1 MYSSSLLKLL
11 NEVDSSYDV
20 LEKLK
25 EANFAVTDS
34 TDEGDSV
41 LHILA
46 KSKHAQTRYF
56 FDYLQKLVNAGAD
69 ISAIDNQNKG
79 FLSYYL
85 EHGVRY
91 DEHETFNLLLK
102 KEGFD
107 INQIITS
114 DKTFFEFVYD
124 SHDWNSRSSMEMF
137 IKHKKFNPNL
147 KTSKHNSILLH
158 LISENVFAHKEHMQA
173 VANHPQTNPNI
184 KNNNGQ
190 TVLDLILSD
199 TTYKNMALVTALINH
214 EQCDI
219 DLLDKDGNNYLQL
232 AIISCEYQAEEIAK
246 LLINKAIDVDH
257 KNNEGKSAFDLIL
270 ENRAGRSDYANN
282 ALLIQILK
290 LHPASLLEKYK
301 DGKSILN
308 ELLKSED
315 YTLKSAFPTLLSLCK
330 DQKEGEETIKRT
342 VAEFFND
349 FRQGLVSEE
358 TIIALTQAL
367 IDAQVNIDVEYC
379 FAQCAIYNS
388 HGYTNTVLNNNFKML
403 KPQLDLKAVISHIKN
418 LTLDNSDERLRALSY
433 LNEFSFSPDNLDEGT
448 LALEDECLRAKSRQ
462 NIEKASKM
470 FGHLFSLSGSIPKEN
485 HLIKLT
491 GSSPQDTA
499 RFIVYLMNAYVSY
512 CEKNNKNTEYLDTIR
527 EVRNMAVKAM
537 RLYFMSHSY
546 YQSTNTSKEKMLLS
560 MIEDSKNAGVE
571 IITGWPEHTIDLV
584 MKQNDLYRNNGGGC
598 STDATIE
605 HYKISKPEN
614 ITKDMF
620 STLYKDEWESNKAYI
635 QRDLHGLLG
644 LVFIDS
650 IPGDFQTVGNCSL
663 YSLLLA
669 LKTKYQLFLPANI
682 AEQLHADT
690 IKFFE
695 QFYLEE
701 YLALHANN
709 PTVPH
714 LLMRLIIQKL
724 MPEGQLE
731 LVKRLLAEHFNT
743 EANQEIMQTEFMLKR
758 WKLIAYG
765 KSTEQFDKQ
774 LQTLGVHLEPTN
786 ERLEI
791 LQRFLNDQVTTN
803 DLDELKSWPLS
814 KQIFQGYH
822 LLHFAVMNNNLALAS
837 SLVQMFPNAV
847 NQTNWYGEEPLCL
860 VSSAEMI
867 DVLINAG
874 ASVTRTDS
882 DHALDYA
889 IRANRV
895 DLVSSLLKHGA
906 KPSEYSAYYA
916 ASKDPKI
923 LQSLMEH
930 YPETVIKPTHD
941 YSTSIHAAARSGNDE
956 NIRTLVYYGGANPD
970 TSNVNGITPLQ
981 LALKNGHKNTA
992 KLLID
997 YPGTLFKGPHRGES
1011 IIKMTQ
1017 DEDIQ
1022 KTIELKE
1029 QERKADLEY
1038 FQTTFKNSN
1047 PGIIKENIDY
1057 LIVAIRLND
1066 IRAIRG
1072 CLLAYPNIKV
1082 VDTSDHY
1089 CTTPI
1094 GDAIRRLAG
1103 QKGEE
1108 YNQAFK
1114 IIEMLLKTP
1123 AIDINAIQASS
1134 EPILFWATSI
1144 GDVAVLELFLADRKL
1159 DPNKQDNVGYTAL
1172 HDAVERGHLDCVKR
1186 LLADDRVDSTIVN
1199 HKNQTAAELDSFR
1212 YNSKKCIDEVVKHQQ
1227 CLKQGNMSR
1236 VGLYC

>member
-1 MYSSSLLKLL
+1 MNSSSLLKLL
-11 NEVDSSYDV
+11 NEVDSSYNV

-25 EANFAVTDS
+25 EAHFAVTDR

-56 FDYLQKLVNAGAD
+56 FDYLQNLVNAGAD
-69 ISAIDNQNKG
+69 AVAIDNQNNV

-85 EHGVRY
+85 EQGERY
-91 DEHETFNLLLK
+91 NDNETFRLLLK
-102 KEGFD
+102 NKDFD

-114 DKTFFEFVYD
+114 DKTFFEFIYD
-124 SHDWNSRSSMEMF
+124 SRDWNVRDSMEMF

-158 LISENVFAHKEHMQA
+158 MISENVFAHKEHLLK

-190 TVLDLILSD
+190 TTLDLILSD
-199 TTYKNMALVTALINH
+199 TSYKNMELVTALINH

-219 DLLDKDGNNYLQL
+219 NHLDKDGNNYLQL
-232 AIISCEYQAEEIAK
+232 AIISCEFQAGEIAQ

-257 KNNEGKSAFDLIL
+257 KNNQGKSVFDLIV
-270 ENRAGRSDYANN
+270 ENRAGRSDYASN

-301 DGKSILN
+301 DGKSILS
-308 ELLKSED
+308 EILKSED
-315 YTLKSAFPTLLSLCK
+315 YTLQSKLSSLLSLCK
-330 DQKEGEETIKRT
+330 DQRNGGEIVKKT

-358 TIIALTQAL
+358 AIIALTSGL
-367 IDAQVNIDVEYC
+367 IDAQVDIDVEYC
-379 FAQCAIYNS
+379 FAQCAIYNFS
-388 HGYTNTVLNNNFKML
+388 GYTNTVLNSNFKML
-403 KPQLDLKAVISHIKN
+403 KPQLDLKAVIHHLKN
-418 LTLDNSDERLRALSY
+418 LTPDNSEERLRALTY
-433 LNEFSFSPDNLDEGT
+433 LNEFGFSLDNLDEGT
-448 LALEDECLRAKSRQ
+448 LALEDECHAKSRQ
-462 NIEKASKM
+462 DIEKASKM
-470 FGHLFSLSGSIPKEN
+470 FGHLFSLSGSIPKEDR
-485 HLIKLT
+485 LIKLT
-491 GSSPQDTA
+491 GSSPRDTA
-499 RFIVYLMNAYVSY
+499 PFMIYLMNAYIAH
-512 CEKNNKNTEYLDTIR
+512 CQTHNKNKEYLDTIR

-537 RLYFMSHSY
+537 RFYSISHSY
-546 YQSTNTSKEKMLLS
+546 YQSTNTANEKMLRS
-560 MIEDSKNAGVE
+560 MIEDSKNSGVE

-584 MKQNDLYRNNGGGC
+584 IKQNDLYRNNGGGC

-620 STLYKDEWESNKAYI
+620 STLCNDELESNKAFI
-635 QRDLHGLLG
+635 QRDLHSLLG

-663 YSLLLA
+663 YSLLIA
-669 LKTKYQLFLPANI
+669 LKTKYQLFLPENI
-682 AEQLHADT
+682 AEQLLTDT
-690 IKFFE
+690 VKFFE

-709 PTVPH
+709 PTAPH
-714 LLMRLIIQKL
+714 LIMRLIIQKL

-731 LVKRLLAEHFNT
+731 LIRRLLKEHFNT
-743 EANQEIMQTEFMLKR
+743 EANKEIMQTALMLKR
-758 WKLIAYG
+758 WKLSASG

-774 LQTLGVHLEPTN
+774 LQTLGVCLEPTN

-791 LQRFLNDQVTTN
+791 LQRFLNDEVTTH

-814 KQIFQGYH
+814 KQTLQGYH
-822 LLHFAVMNNNLALAS
+822 LLHFAVMNNNVALAS

-860 VSSAEMI
+860 VNSVEMI
-867 DVLINAG
+867 EVLINAG
-874 ASVTRTDS
+874 ANATRTDS

-895 DLVSSLLKHGA
+895 DLVRSLLKHGA

-930 YPETVIKPTHD
+930 YPETVTKPTHD
-941 YSTSIHAAARSGNDE
+941 YSTSIHAAARAGNDE

-992 KLLID
+992 KLLIE
-997 YPGTLFKGPHRGES
+997 YPGTLFKDPHRGES

-1017 DEDIQ
+1017 DEEIQ
-1022 KTIELKE
+1022 KSIELKG
-1029 QERKADLEY
+1029 QERKEDLEY

-1047 PGIIKENIDY
+1047 PGIINENIDY
-1057 LIVAIRLND
+1057 LIVAIRIND
-1066 IRAIRG
+1066 VRAIRG
-1072 CLLAYPNIKV
+1072 CLLAYPNLKV

-1094 GDAIRRLAG
+1094 GEAIHRLAG
-1103 QKGEE
+1103 TKGDE
-1108 YNQAFK
+1108 YKQAFN

-1144 GDVAVLELFLADRKL
+1144 GDVAVLDLFLADHKL
-1159 DPNKQDNVGYTAL
+1159 DPNQQDNVGYTAL

-1186 LLADDRVDSTIVN
+1186 LLADERVDSTIVN
-1199 HKNQTAAELDSFR
+1199 HRNQTAAELDSFR
-1212 YNSKKCIDEVVKHQQ
+1212 YNSIQCIDEVVKHQQ
-1227 CLKQGNMSR
+1227 CLKENYMSR
-1236 VGLYC
+1236 VKEYC